1 MLSGVSPMQ
10 TGALCPESQE
20 AGQLCSLCPCQLP
33 PRAEIR
39 QEELMMPSFCMQDR
53 QADHAPN
60 TPRLGQGA
68 ATSKRQGP
76 QKAREQRGF
85 EPSDFAALSRT
96 RNVGVGATASP
107 ARNGPDA
114 FFPAA
119 PSPPVCRSQ
128 YGRRH
133 DGLLPLKLGWQAR
146 QSSLGQGVAEAA
158 PTSRILPACHH
169 PGEQWPHLP
178 RSP

>member
-1 MLSGVSPMQ
+1 
-10 TGALCPESQE
+10 
-20 AGQLCSLCPCQLP
+20 
-33 PRAEIR
+33 
-39 QEELMMPSFCMQDR
+39 MMPSFCMQDR

-68 ATSKRQGP
+68 ATSKRQSH
-76 QKAREQRGF
+76 QKAREARGF

-96 RNVGVGATASP
+96 RNVGVRATAPP
-107 ARNGPDA
+107 AKNGPDA

-133 DGLLPLKLGWQAR
+133 DGLLPLKLGGRPGRAAWDREALKQHPHRASSPPATTQGSKGRTCHAPPERAR
-146 QSSLGQGVAEAA
+146 ASACGAAGALWLTLGIAWDTIV
-158 PTSRILPACHH
+158 
-169 PGEQWPHLP
+169 
-178 RSP
+178 

>member
-1 MLSGVSPMQ
+1 
-10 TGALCPESQE
+10 
-20 AGQLCSLCPCQLP
+20 
-33 PRAEIR
+33 
-39 QEELMMPSFCMQDR
+39 MMPSFRMQHR

-68 ATSKRQGP
+68 ATSRRQGH
-76 QKAREQRGF
+76 QKAREERGV

-96 RNVGVGATASP
+96 RNVGVGATAPP
-107 ARNGPDA
+107 AKNGPDA
-114 FFPAA
+114 FFLAA

-146 QSSLGQGVAEAA
+146 
-158 PTSRILPACHH
+158 
-169 PGEQWPHLP
+169 
-178 RSP
+178 